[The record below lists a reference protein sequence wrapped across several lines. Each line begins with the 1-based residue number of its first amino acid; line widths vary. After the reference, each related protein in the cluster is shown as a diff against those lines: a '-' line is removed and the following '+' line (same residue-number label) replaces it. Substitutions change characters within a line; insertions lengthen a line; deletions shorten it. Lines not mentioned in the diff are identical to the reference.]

1 MHKDLV
7 QLSVAAMQLVGLLH
21 MHKRYCYMPK
31 SKGLLEILGRFMLV
45 QGSFWPGITE
55 KWSKC
60 EQMFRVSRILSSSGS
75 NRNFV

>member
-1 MHKDLV
+1 MHNDLV
-7 QLSVAAMQLVGLLH
+7 QLSVAGMQLVGLLC
-21 MHKRYCYMPK
+21 MHRRYCYMPK

-45 QGSFWPGITE
+45 QGRFWPVIIE

-60 EQMFRVSRILSSSGS
+60 EQRFRPSKILSSGS